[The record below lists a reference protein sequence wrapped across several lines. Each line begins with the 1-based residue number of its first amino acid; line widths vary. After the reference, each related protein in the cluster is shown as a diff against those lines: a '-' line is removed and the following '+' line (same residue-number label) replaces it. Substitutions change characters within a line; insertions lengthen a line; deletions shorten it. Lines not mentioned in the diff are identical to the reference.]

1 MCVSNT
7 YCIGVQ
13 YELNN
18 VARVVGQ
25 SSDGGARNQLAVVLR
40 DGGKKQNGS
49 LNSSFIGLNRIL
61 FLFNAS
67 IIFSFSVN

>member
-1 MCVSNT
+1 MCVCVS

-25 SSDGGARNQLAVVLR
+25 RSDGGARNQLAVVLR
-40 DGGKKQNGS
+40 EGGKKQNER
-49 LNSSFIGLNRIL
+49 LNSSFVGLN
-61 FLFNAS
+61 N
-67 IIFSFSVN
+67 N